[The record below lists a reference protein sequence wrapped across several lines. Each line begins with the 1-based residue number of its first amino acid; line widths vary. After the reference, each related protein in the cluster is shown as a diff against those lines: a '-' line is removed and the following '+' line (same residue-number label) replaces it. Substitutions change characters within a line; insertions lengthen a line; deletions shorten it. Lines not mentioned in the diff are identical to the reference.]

1 MGMKTS
7 ELGPDVGTVERLIE
21 SIHSKKRVQGYTH
34 EFYRYPARFAPEFV
48 RTVIEAFSNPGDTI
62 FDPFMGGGTTLV
74 EAIVSGRH
82 AIGTDINPLAVFLAK
97 VKTTPLQ
104 RKDLAVV
111 QKWAIALLSKLNLHS
126 TPTRSH
132 KTQDN
137 YYQKHLPWPIR
148 KTIELILARTKKLNT
163 ARQQNFARCVLLNT
177 AQWAI
182 DSRKIIPTAAKFRQ
196 RFLKNVDEMSTGMS
210 TFVEALREAGKPK
223 CLCLNQSAIGLDK
236 APIIKRHT
244 PNPKLVITSPPYPG
258 VHILYHRWQVKG
270 RRETPAPYWIINS
283 PDGKG
288 GSFYTFGDR
297 SRINMTYYLSQ
308 VQEAFSSI
316 RAIMDEEGL
325 VVQMIGF
332 SDYNHQLPRY
342 LDAMTAAGFREVTLK
357 ELTGIY
363 AERVWRD
370 VPNRKWYAELKG
382 RISASKEIALFHSP
396 S

>member
-1 MGMKTS
+1 MNKAA
-7 ELGPDVGTVERLIE
+7 LRLDADIAE
-21 SIHSKKRVQGYTH
+21 ILVQSIQSKKPVQGYTH
-34 EFYRYPARFAPEFV
+34 EYYRYPARFSPEFV
-48 RTVIEAFSNPGDTI
+48 KSVIEAFSKPGETVL
-62 FDPFMGGGTTLV
+62 DPFMGGGTTLV

-104 RKDLAVV
+104 RKDLVVV
-111 QKWAIALLSKLNLHS
+111 QKWASALSSKLNLHS

-132 KTQDN
+132 KIHDK
-137 YYQKHLPWPIR
+137 YYQKDLPWPIR

-163 ARQQNFARCVLLNT
+163 ARQQNFARCVLLKT
-177 AQWAI
+177 AQWAV
-182 DSRKIIPTAAKFRQ
+182 DSNRTIPTAAKFRQ
-196 RFLKNVDEMSTGMS
+196 SFLKNVDEMSAGMS

-223 CLCLNQSAIGLDK
+223 CLCLNQSAIGIDK

-283 PDGKG
+283 SDGKME
-288 GSFYTFGDR
+288 SFYTFGAR
-297 SRINMTYYLSQ
+297 SQKNMTYYFSQ

-332 SDYNHQLPRY
+332 SNYNHQLPRY

-357 ELTGIY
+357 ELTGRY
-363 AERVWRD
+363 AKRVWRD
-370 VPNRKWYAELKG
+370 VPNRKWYSHLKG